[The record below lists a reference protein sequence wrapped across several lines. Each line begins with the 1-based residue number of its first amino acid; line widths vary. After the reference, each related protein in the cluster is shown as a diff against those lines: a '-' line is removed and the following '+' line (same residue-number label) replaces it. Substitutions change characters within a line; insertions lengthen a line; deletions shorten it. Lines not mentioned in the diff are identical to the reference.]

1 MELDQIRNCYRLKPI
16 AADPR
21 SFLLDPHNPRI
32 ALLLEDPSILNTRV
46 NLASEAVQKAV
57 INVLKR
63 PEFEL
68 HKLIASIRQ
77 KGFSPDGS
85 QMIVK
90 KIGDNYQVLE
100 GNRRTAA
107 IRSLLGEPSLMSP
120 SVRDSVRSIDV
131 QEFTFMGARDG
142 ISERDVIEMILG
154 QIHISGKLS
163 WGAMERADYIYQSFC
178 RLADV
183 KASELWKFGY
193 DVSTASRVAETFD
206 SSTKD
211 VRKNI
216 MIARNYMLLR
226 KIGADVNP
234 QHYTLIDLATA
245 TRSVRESLFELSD
258 EYFHFSEKGAEKFA
272 RLCVEEDRIIRNPD
286 DFRVFSKVAASGDED
301 FLKSVIS
308 GSQTLEE
315 ADERLGHDANRE
327 KFERQVRR
335 ALEIVSELPLDS
347 YRGNQE
353 EKKLILR
360 LMGVVDS
367 RLKPLLKA

>member
-1 MELDQIRNCYRLKPI
+1 MRNCYRLKPI
-16 AADPR
+16 AADPLK
-21 SFLLDPHNPRI
+21 FLLDPHNPRI
-32 ALLLEDPSILNTRV
+32 ALLLEDPSILKTTV
-46 NLASEAVQKAV
+46 NISSEAVQKAV
-57 INVLKR
+57 LNVLKR

-90 KIGDNYQVLE
+90 RVGDHYQVLE

-107 IRSLLGEPSLMSP
+107 IRTLLGEPSLMSA
-120 SVRDSVRSIDV
+120 SVQESVRSIDV
-131 QEFTFMGARDG
+131 QEFTFLGARNG

-178 RLADV
+178 RLADA
-183 KASELWKFGY
+183 KAGELWTFGY
-193 DVSTASRVAETFD
+193 DVNTASRVAETFD

-211 VRKNI
+211 VRKSI

-226 KIGADVNP
+226 TIGADVNP

-245 TRSVRESLFELSD
+245 TRSVRESVFELSD

-272 RLCVEEDRIIRNPD
+272 RLCVEDDRIIRNPN
-286 DFRVFSKVAASGDED
+286 DFRVFAKVAASGDGD
-301 FLKSVIS
+301 FLKSVVS
-308 GSQTLEE
+308 GSQSLEE
-315 ADERLGHDANRE
+315 ADERLGRDANRE

-335 ALEIVSELPLDS
+335 ALEIVSDLPLDS
-347 YRGNQE
+347 FRGNQE

>member
-1 MELDQIRNCYRLKPI
+1 MELDQMRNCYRLKPI
-16 AADPR
+16 AADPLK
-21 SFLLDPHNPRI
+21 FLLDPHNPRI
-32 ALLLEDPSILNTRV
+32 ALLLEDPSILKTTV
-46 NLASEAVQKAV
+46 NISSEAVQKAV
-57 INVLKR
+57 LNVLKR

-90 KIGDNYQVLE
+90 RVGDHYQVLE

-107 IRSLLGEPSLMSP
+107 IRTLLGEPSLMSA
-120 SVRDSVRSIDV
+120 SVQESVRSIDV
-131 QEFTFMGARDG
+131 QEFTFLGARNG

-178 RLADV
+178 RLADA
-183 KASELWKFGY
+183 KAGELWTFGY
-193 DVSTASRVAETFD
+193 DVNTASRVAETFD

-211 VRKNI
+211 VRKSI

-226 KIGADVNP
+226 TIGADVNP

-245 TRSVRESLFELSD
+245 TRSVRESVFELSD

-272 RLCVEEDRIIRNPD
+272 RLCVEDDRIIRNPN
-286 DFRVFSKVAASGDED
+286 DFRVFAKVAASGDGD
-301 FLKSVIS
+301 FLKSVVS
-308 GSQTLEE
+308 GSQSLEE
-315 ADERLGHDANRE
+315 ADERLGRDANRE

-335 ALEIVSELPLDS
+335 ALEIVSDLPLDS
-347 YRGNQE
+347 FRGNQE

>member
-21 SFLLDPHNPRI
+21 KFLLDPHNPRI
-32 ALLLEDPSILNTRV
+32 ALLLEDPSILKATV
-46 NLASEAVQKAV
+46 NIAGDAVQKAV
-57 INVLKR
+57 LNVLKR

-68 HKLIASIRQ
+68 HKLIASIKQ

-90 KIGDNYQVLE
+90 RVGENYQVLE

-107 IRSLLGEPSLMSP
+107 IRTLLGEPSLMSP
-120 SVRDSVRSIDV
+120 SVQESVRSIDV
-131 QEFTFMGARDG
+131 QEFTFLGARTG

-183 KASELWKFGY
+183 NPGELWTFGY
-193 DVSTASRVAETFD
+193 DVNTASRVAETFD

-211 VRKNI
+211 VRKSI

-245 TRSVRESLFELSD
+245 TRSVRQSVFELSD
-258 EYFHFSEKGAEKFA
+258 DYFHFSEKGAERFA
-272 RLCVEEDRIIRNPD
+272 GLCVENDRTIRNPD
-286 DFRVFSKVAASGDED
+286 DFRVFAKVAGSGDGD
-301 FLKSVIS
+301 FLNSVIS
-308 GSQTLEE
+308 GSQSLEE
-315 ADERLGHDANRE
+315 AQERLGRDANRE

-335 ALEIVSELPLDS
+335 ALEILNDLPLDS
-347 YRGNQE
+347 FRGNQE
-353 EKKLILR
+353 EKKLINR
-360 LMGVVDS
+360 LVGVVEC

>member
-1 MELDQIRNCYRLKPI
+1 MELDQIRNCYQLKPI

-21 SFLLDPHNPRI
+21 KFLLDPHNPRI
-32 ALLLEDPSILNTRV
+32 ALLLEDPSILKATV
-46 NLASEAVQKAV
+46 NIAGDTVQKAV
-57 INVLKR
+57 LNVLKR

-68 HKLIASIRQ
+68 HKLIASIKQ

-90 KIGDNYQVLE
+90 KVGDHYQVLE

-107 IRSLLGEPSLMSP
+107 IRTLLGEPSLMSA
-120 SVRDSVRSIDV
+120 SVQESVRSIDV
-131 QEFTFMGARDG
+131 QEFTFLGARSG

-178 RLADV
+178 RLADLS
-183 KASELWKFGY
+183 ANELWTFGY
-193 DVSTASRVAETFD
+193 DVNTAGRVAETFD
-206 SSTKD
+206 CSTKD
-211 VRKNI
+211 VRKSI

-234 QHYTLIDLATA
+234 QHYTLINLATA
-245 TRSVRESLFELSD
+245 TRSVREPVFELSD
-258 EYFHFSEKGAEKFA
+258 EYFHFSEKGAERFA
-272 RLCVEEDRIIRNPD
+272 RLCIEDDKTINNPD
-286 DFRVFSKVAASGDED
+286 DFRVFAKVAASGDGD
-301 FLKSVIS
+301 FLNAVIS
-308 GSQTLEE
+308 GSQSLEDAE
-315 ADERLGHDANRE
+315 ERLGRDANRE

-335 ALEIVSELPLDS
+335 ALDIVNELPLDS
-347 YRGNQE
+347 FRGNQDE
-353 EKKLILR
+353 RKLILR
-360 LMGVVDS
+360 LMSVVDS

>member
-16 AADPR
+16 PADPR
-21 SFLLDPHNPRI
+21 KFLLDPHNPRI
-32 ALLLEDPSILNTRV
+32 ALLLEDPSILNTTV
-46 NLASEAVQKAV
+46 NIASEVVQKAV
-57 INVLKR
+57 LNVIKR

-68 HKLIASIRQ
+68 HKLIASIKQ

-90 KIGDNYQVLE
+90 RIGNNFQVIE

-107 IRSLLGEPSLMSP
+107 IRALLAEPSLMSS
-120 SVRDSVRSIDV
+120 SVRDSVRLIDV
-131 QEFTFMGARDG
+131 QEFTFLGARNG

-183 KASELWKFGY
+183 KASELWTFGY
-193 DVSTASRVAETFD
+193 DVNTAGRVAETFD

-211 VRKNI
+211 VRKSI

-234 QHYTLIDLATA
+234 QHYTLIERATA
-245 TRSVRESLFELSD
+245 TRSVREAVFELSD
-258 EYFHFSEKGAEKFA
+258 EYFHFSQKGAEKFA
-272 RLCVEEDRIIRNPD
+272 RLCIEEEKIIRNPD
-286 DFRVFSKVAASGDED
+286 DFRVFAKVAASGDGD

-308 GSQTLEE
+308 GSQSLEE
-315 ADERLGHDANRE
+315 ADERLGHDADRE
-327 KFERQVRR
+327 RFERQVRR
-335 ALEIVSELPLDS
+335 ALEIVNDLPLDS
-347 YRGNQE
+347 FRGNQK
-353 EKKLILR
+353 EKELILR

-367 RLKPLLKA
+367 RLKPLLKG

>member
-16 AADPR
+16 PADPR
-21 SFLLDPHNPRI
+21 TFLLDPHNPRI
-32 ALLLEDPSILNTRV
+32 ALLLEDPSILNTSV
-46 NLASEAVQKAV
+46 NIASEAVQKAV
-57 INVLKR
+57 LNVLKR

-68 HKLIASIRQ
+68 HKLISSIKQR
-77 KGFSPDGS
+77 GFSPDGS

-90 KIGDNYQVLE
+90 RLGDSFQVIE

-107 IRSLLGEPSLMSP
+107 IRSLLAEPSLIST
-120 SVRDSVRSIDV
+120 SVRESVRSIDV
-131 QEFTFMGARDG
+131 QEFTFLGARDG

-178 RLADV
+178 RLAEV
-183 KASELWKFGY
+183 RASELWTFDY
-193 DVSTASRVAETFD
+193 DVNTAGRVAETFD
-206 SSTKD
+206 CSTKD
-211 VRKNI
+211 VRKSI

-234 QHYTLIDLATA
+234 DHYTLIDLATA
-245 TRSVRESLFELSD
+245 TRSVREAVFDLSD
-258 EYFHFSEKGAEKFA
+258 EHFHFSEKGAEKFA
-272 RLCVEEDRIIRNPD
+272 RLCVEEDRVIRNPD
-286 DFRVFSKVAASGDED
+286 DFRVLAKVAASGDGD

-315 ADERLGHDANRE
+315 AAERLGRDSNRE

-335 ALEIVSELPLDS
+335 ALEIVNELPLDS
-347 YRGNQE
+347 FRGNQE

-360 LMGVVDS
+360 LIGVVDS